1 VVNGP
6 NPPTDSNCA
15 SASGI
20 DNATGITVAPDNKS
34 VYVASS
40 VGNSLAEFSR
50 NQSTEELNQLNEP
63 FDCVGTTAVNCSSAT
78 NISGP
83 RAVAITP
90 DGAGLYSTAG
100 GASALIA
107 FSRELPPV
115 CSNASRTVL
124 QDTPAQIALACT
136 DVNGDP
142 LDRAILMPPAHG
154 TLSGDPDSGAVT
166 YAPAAGYLGPD
177 SLTFNAEDLPVPSQ
191 VSSPAT
197 VSIAV
202 TAPVAPGA
210 TPQGAATVQR
220 KKRKCKKH
228 RKLRR
233 GKCVR
238 KKRKRK

>member
-1 VVNGP
+1 IGTMV
-6 NPPTDSNCA
+6 TNCA
-15 SASGI
+15 
-20 DNATGITVAPDNKS
+20 
-34 VYVASS
+34 
-40 VGNSLAEFSR
+40 
-50 NQSTEELNQLNEP
+50 
-63 FDCVGTTAVNCSSAT
+63 AVT
-78 NISGP
+78 NLFGA
-83 RAVAITP
+83 RAVALTP
-90 DGAGLYSTAG
+90 EGGKLYVAAQGAGLA
-100 GASALIA
+100 A

-115 CSNASRTVL
+115 CSNAYRTVL
-124 QDTPAQIALACT
+124 RDTPAQIALACT

-142 LDRAILMPPAHG
+142 LDRSILVPPAHG

-166 YAPAAGYLGPD
+166 YVPAAGYLGPD